1 MRVILLKPSGQRL
14 QLTWSEHSG
23 VNKNSIH
30 QTGVYIE
37 VVCRQHIIIRIQT
50 GTDSVI
56 SPTLILKNSQVDICL
71 RAQVKVQ
78 YQKGTLHELIN
89 INAAITDGIIDN
101 LLYICSI
108 YVMSMHS
115 LATVVI
121 TMEEQH
127 HVRLSHT
134 NIKTITLIHII
145 LYYWTATI
153 LKLATIVIDYFTV
166 LIRMIDLDLVF
177 IPRIYT
183 ILIF

>member
-101 LLYICSI
+101 LLYMQHICNVNAQSC
-108 YVMSMHS
+108 YCGN
-115 LATVVI
+115 
-121 TMEEQH
+121 H
-127 HVRLSHT
+127 HGRIASCSSFSHKYQNNHT
-134 NIKTITLIHII
+134 YTYNII
-145 LYYWTATI
+145 LLDSYYSQ
-153 LKLATIVIDYFTV
+153 VSNYSN
-166 LIRMIDLDLVF
+166 
-177 IPRIYT
+177 
-183 ILIF
+183 